1 MHGLLNMEKKT
12 LIIGLAGMMRTGKS
26 SIACLIQDEYGGR
39 IDSFASAL
47 RDELAHA
54 LFPKERGYMARFRY
68 NLEEDQDKALFR
80 PLLQTWGR
88 VRRKQDPAYWVDKLH
103 TKWVLAGNLADA
115 GLLVIDDVRH
125 ENEVEWILNNGGFI
139 IRLTADVPTLVA
151 RGAQPDRLADYS
163 ETALLRKTDV
173 ESRYPHRVMRID
185 TGGRSA
191 LGSFRAMKPI
201 LDELIDEV
209 EVEEE

>member
-1 MHGLLNMEKKT
+1 MERQG

-26 SIACLIQDEYGGR
+26 SIAALIQEEYGGR
-39 IDSFASAL
+39 VDSFADAL
-47 RDELAHA
+47 RNELAHA

-68 NLEEDQDKALFR
+68 NMEEDQDKALFR

-103 TKWVLAGNLADA
+103 MKWILGGNLADA